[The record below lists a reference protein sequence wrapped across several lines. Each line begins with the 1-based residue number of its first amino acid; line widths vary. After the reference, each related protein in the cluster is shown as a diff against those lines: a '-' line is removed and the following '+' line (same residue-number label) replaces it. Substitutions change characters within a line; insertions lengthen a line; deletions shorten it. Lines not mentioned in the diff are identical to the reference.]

1 MTFFEDFSV
10 GDRMRHPRGKTITD
24 VEVASLCH
32 LVMNTHQ
39 AHFNAQF
46 MEATP
51 FERPINF
58 GGITAAIVVG
68 LAMQDT
74 GEHALA
80 ELGMAEVRF
89 PKPVV
94 AGDTLYALSEVL
106 CGCAHELERVEHERA
121 MRVEH
126 ALWIAGRARR
136 VAHRRRGALVRIFE
150 VRRGRRVRE
159 ERLVIQAAIGRRLR
173 RADDDRDRHVD
184 LPANLLKGQDA
195 QDVAAY
201 VAAVAANP
209 LPSGASTQ

>member
-1 MTFFEDFSV
+1 MSFFEDFSV

-106 CGCAHELERVEHERA
+106 S
-121 MRVEH
+121 
-126 ALWIAGRARR
+126 
-136 VAHRRRGALVRIFE
+136 
-150 VRRGRRVRE
+150 
-159 ERLVIQAAIGRRLR
+159 
-173 RADDDRDRHVD
+173 ADDDEREDAGRVTFQHWGINQRDEVVFEGRREV
-184 LPANLLKGQDA
+184 L
-195 QDVAAY
+195 VMRRE
-201 VAAVAANP
+201 
-209 LPSGASTQ
+209 SR